1 MVENITPVLNK
12 CKTLSESVDK
22 IDYPANTFTNDQSVL
37 VNILK
42 NFHAGR
48 EEDLVRLNMYQGM
61 KQKMVMIGLMN
72 EICW

>member
-1 MVENITPVLNK
+1 MVEKVTPILNK
-12 CKTLSESVDK
+12 CKTLTESVDEN
-22 IDYPANTFTNDQSVL
+22 DYPANTFTNGQSVL

-42 NFHAGR
+42 NFHARR
-48 EEDLVRLNMYQGM
+48 EEDLVRLKMYQGM